1 MSKIDVSNMDLY
13 YGDFHAL
20 KNINLSIDA
29 NEVKIH
35 QQNERSRSGLPDHR

>member
-29 NEVKIH
+29 NE
-35 QQNERSRSGLPDHR
+35 ETALSDLPAVVNRHC

>member
-29 NEVKIH
+29 GFY
-35 QQNERSRSGLPDHR
+35 RTFRLW